1 MNVLFSSYHVT
12 AIPSL
17 NHSLLDA
24 WLISYHSKACRIEM
38 NSKSKRL
45 VCSTNFGIR
54 NPELGIQNSEFGIVK
69 YYENEK
75 RAIRAIIV

>member
-1 MNVLFSSYHVT
+1 
-12 AIPSL
+12 
-17 NHSLLDA
+17 
-24 WLISYHSKACRIEM
+24 M